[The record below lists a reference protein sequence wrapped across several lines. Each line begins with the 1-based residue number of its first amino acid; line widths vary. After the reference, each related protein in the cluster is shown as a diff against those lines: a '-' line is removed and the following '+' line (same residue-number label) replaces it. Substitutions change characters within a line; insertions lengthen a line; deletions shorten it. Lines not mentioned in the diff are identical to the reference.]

1 MFDNIDDTSENPDI
15 CQDIERPGVGLSQE
29 EESQSGLAN
38 QNPAASI
45 PPS

>member
-38 QNPAASI
+38 QNMAASV